1 MSLYKVATGHNVA
14 APSLNLFAPQPRCP
28 GGIQSTQRTYGTSGK
43 VHQAGLFAELLW
55 NTLPNATV
63 YQAILTQCGLSATVL
78 ESSVTVNLRNGV
90 YTYARYN
97 ALAILPEPGKD
108 VTQDDYFFR
117 NLTLLLRN
125 LVPL

>member
-1 MSLYKVATGHNVA
+1 MSNYRVATGHGVA
-14 APSLNLFAPQPRCP
+14 LVSLNLFVPQPRCP
-28 GGIQSTQRTYGTSGK
+28 GGVQSTLRTYGTSGK
-43 VHQAGLFAELLW
+43 VHQTGLFAELLW
-55 NTLPNATV
+55 NMLPSATV

-97 ALAILPEPGKD
+97 ALAILPEPGKEI
-108 VTQDDYFFR
+108 TQDDYFFR

-125 LVPL
+125 LVAL